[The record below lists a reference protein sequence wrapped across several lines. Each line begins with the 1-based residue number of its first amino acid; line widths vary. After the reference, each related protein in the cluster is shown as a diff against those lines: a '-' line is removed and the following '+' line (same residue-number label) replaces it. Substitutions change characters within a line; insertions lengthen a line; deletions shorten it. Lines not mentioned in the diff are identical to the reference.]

1 MITDAEIDAV
11 LARGCT
17 AFLGPFAGHVHGVGV
32 PEATHRRAL
41 FRCRHV
47 ATVPPRP
54 MSVCLKAGV
63 KRGMVRIGGPLR
75 AVRCEC
81 AARSPPENSRARP
94 FPRGTQAGHR

>member
-17 AFLGPFAGHVHGVGV
+17 AFLGPFAGHVHGVGMA
-32 PEATHRRAL
+32 EATHRRAL

-47 ATVPPRP
+47 ATVPPRRT
-54 MSVCLKAGV
+54 SVCLKAG
-63 KRGMVRIGGPLR
+63 
-75 AVRCEC
+75 EC

-94 FPRGTQAGHR
+94 FPRGHASRASLALRFRLGCPS